1 MLLRQEL
8 FSSCGTVK
16 RLVLPPTKTLAI
28 VEFAEAA
35 EARSAFRGLAYKRFH
50 HVPIYLEWA
59 PSDIFTAAVPPQVD
73 IMHLFFL
80 GSYGN
85 DYLG

>member
-1 MLLRQEL
+1 MLPTCKQSAGYSPPDCGGVQEL

-28 VEFAEAA
+28 VEFAEAG

-59 PSDIFTAAVPPQVD
+59 PSNIFKAPAPPKV
-73 IMHLFFL
+73 
-80 GSYGN
+80 
-85 DYLG
+85 